1 MASSNP
7 HTGSIS
13 KEKSALLCQLCKKEQ
28 KNKWKCLQCSLMMC
42 QRCKDKVHP
51 KFKSAESHQ
60 IIDLKDVG
68 QLNYEE
74 EIDFSLFK
82 CVDHSWQPCCLY
94 CEGCNVMV
102 CPSCVDGIHK
112 KHELVE
118 IKMAIQRK
126 VVSVRNRI
134 KLNEFALKELKENDR
149 KLREIHST
157 EKDSY
162 DKSGDKI
169 LEQEKHILHILQ
181 NHTKTLKDELN
192 EKWIDMD
199 NSVSEEINKVI
210 ESGTKLDAQNKT
222 LLEILHNN
230 DPVETFDCRESY
242 AKITPTVLNFN
253 TMPVFVP
260 NKLHENDLKFG
271 SLKQLQS
278 IPKRTTSI
286 STSNTQFQ
294 LLNYLL

>member
-1 MASSNP
+1 MASSKT

-13 KEKSALLCQLCKKEQ
+13 KELSALLCQLCENESKF
-28 KNKWKCLQCSLMMC
+28 KWKCSLVMC
-42 QRCKDKVHP
+42 QRCRDNVHP

-68 QLNYEE
+68 KLNYEE
-74 EIDFSLFK
+74 EIDFSQFK
-82 CVDHSWQPCCLY
+82 CVEHSGQPCCLF

-118 IKMAIQRK
+118 IKVEIQRK
-126 VVSVRNRI
+126 VVSVWNRI
-134 KLNEFALKELKENDR
+134 KLNELALKELKENER
-149 KLREIHST
+149 KLREIYST
-157 EKDSY
+157 EKDNY

-192 EKWIDMD
+192 EKWIDID
-199 NSVSEEINKVI
+199 HSLSEEINKVI
-210 ESGTKLDAQNKT
+210 ESGTKLDTQNKT

-230 DPVETFDCRESY
+230 NPVEIFDCRESY
-242 AKITPTVLNFN
+242 AKIRPTVLSFN

-260 NKLHENDLKFG
+260 NKLHENDLKCG

-278 IPKRTTSI
+278 IPKQSTLI
-286 STSNTQFQ
+286 STSNTKFQ